1 MKQVHLS
8 KAQQLNL
15 WDSGIEI
22 KSISKSHHVLTLT
35 LWEHADDK
43 HNAPI
48 NIVAYEAKEV
58 STTPSQLKTGDFVK
72 VVNGAFQ
79 NYFAFITGV
88 SYGDEIEIKYFEKRG
103 RYYILWEN
111 DLDSRYKQEKQLVAG
126 ILHKTRSHY
135 SFQEQ
140 QYFDWNQSF
149 VIVLEKNSY
158 THFAFFPS
166 HLSRTSRDVR
176 DTQCIF

>member
-1 MKQVHLS
+1 M
-8 KAQQLNL
+8 
-15 WDSGIEI
+15 
-22 KSISKSHHVLTLT
+22 TLT

-103 RYYILWEN
+103 RYYILREN

-140 QYFDWNQSF
+140 QYFD
-149 VIVLEKNSY
+149 
-158 THFAFFPS
+158 
-166 HLSRTSRDVR
+166 
-176 DTQCIF
+176 